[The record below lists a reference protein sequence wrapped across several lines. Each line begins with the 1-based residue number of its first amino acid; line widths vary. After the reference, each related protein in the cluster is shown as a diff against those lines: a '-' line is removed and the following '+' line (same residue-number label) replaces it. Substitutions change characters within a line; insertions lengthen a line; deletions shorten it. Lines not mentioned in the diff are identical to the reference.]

1 MLLPDYFRGIR
12 RPWKGVLLVGPPG
25 TGIASTQGEDG
36 VSRPVMVLGATN
48 YPWDI
53 DDALRRRLEKRI
65 YIPLPSTH
73 GRYELLLINLKD
85 IRLAEN
91 VDLKI
96 IADRMDGYSGADINN
111 VCREA
116 CMMSMRRKVEGLN
129 AEQIKNLATEDLN
142 LPVTE
147 TDFLEALSRVN
158 KTVSKGDI
166 KKFEAWIKEFGS
178 K

>member
-1 MLLPDYFRGIR
+1 
-12 RPWKGVLLVGPPG
+12 
-25 TGIASTQGEDG
+25 
-36 VSRPVMVLGATN
+36 MVLGATN

-65 YIPLPSTH
+65 YIPLPSGIVFIIPEK
-73 GRYELLLINLKD
+73 GRLELLNINLKEIELD
-85 IRLAEN
+85 QG
-91 VDLKI
+91 VDLQN
-96 IADRMDGYSGADINN
+96 IASLMDGYSGADINN

-116 CMMSMRRKVEGLN
+116 CLMAMRRKVEGLS
-129 AEQIKNLATEDLN
+129 AEEIKFLVKDELD

-147 TDFLEALSRVN
+147 NDFKEAISRVN
-158 KTVSKGDI
+158 KTVSKNDI